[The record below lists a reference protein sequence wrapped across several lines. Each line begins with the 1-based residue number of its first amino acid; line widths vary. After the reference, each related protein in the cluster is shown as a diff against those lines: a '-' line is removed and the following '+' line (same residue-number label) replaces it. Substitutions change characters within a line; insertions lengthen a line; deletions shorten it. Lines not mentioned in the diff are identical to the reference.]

1 MVLAF
6 KITLKE
12 CKMCHLSNFMPFFTL
27 ENPHKVKSHKTGT
40 VAIKANLTFKKS
52 IIKNKYFNYW
62 FIHSLQIILISK
74 QKLGQVGNISSCLE
88 FSYHKWNETKLIY

>member
-40 VAIKANLTFKKS
+40 VAVKFKKS
-52 IIKNKYFNYW
+52 IIKNKYFNY
-62 FIHSLQIILISK
+62 
-74 QKLGQVGNISSCLE
+74 
-88 FSYHKWNETKLIY
+88 